1 MHSWHTFTNTNAIS
15 GCKESLMSK
24 LTEEE
29 RERVKD
35 SKHSIQSAAASL
47 SRVDPRKIPKLEEV
61 EECLENADKVLREA
75 LQAPSLRERSP
86 HDGRRQEHSF
96 SGSR

>member
-1 MHSWHTFTNTNAIS
+1 
-15 GCKESLMSK
+15 MSE

-35 SKHSIQSAAASL
+35 SKHNIQSAAASL

-75 LQAPSLRERSP
+75 LQTPASRERSP
-86 HDGRRQEHSF
+86 QDGWPKSIPSPARDSAIYFALRNAFQAWTNS
-96 SGSR
+96 

>member
-1 MHSWHTFTNTNAIS
+1 
-15 GCKESLMSK
+15 MSN

-47 SRVDPRKIPKLEEV
+47 SKVDPRKIPKLDEV

-75 LQAPSLRERSP
+75 LQAPAARERSSP
-86 HDGRRQEHSF
+86 GERQEHSL
-96 SGSR
+96 SRSR

>member
-1 MHSWHTFTNTNAIS
+1 
-15 GCKESLMSK
+15 MSN

-35 SKHSIQSAAASL
+35 SKHSIQSAVASL
-47 SRVDPRKIPKLEEV
+47 SRVDPRKIPKIEEV
-61 EECLENADKVLREA
+61 EDCLDNAERVLREA
-75 LQAPSLRERSP
+75 LQIPAARERSP
-86 HDGRRQEHSF
+86 RDGGWQEHSY

>member
-1 MHSWHTFTNTNAIS
+1 
-15 GCKESLMSK
+15 MSK

-35 SKHSIQSAAASL
+35 SKHNIQSAAASL
-47 SRVDPRKIPKLEEV
+47 SRVDPRKVPKLEEV
-61 EECLENADKVLREA
+61 EECLENANKVLREV
-75 LQAPSLRERSP
+75 LQAPASTERSAQ
-86 HDGRRQEHSF
+86 DGRPNVHSF